1 MSDNKKKKNLK
12 IKRDRLGNL
21 GRVGG
26 GTGRSGSKSHNVVTS
41 FLSKQSKNQ
50 DSNHSF
56 RESGPSGHDASR
68 SGGGF
73 NTGSA
78 TPVSDFMDIG

>member
-1 MSDNKKKKNLK
+1 ME
-12 IKRDRLGNL
+12 I
-21 GRVGG
+21 
-26 GTGRSGSKSHNVVTS
+26 SGYAIT
-41 FLSKQSKNQ
+41 KQSKNQ